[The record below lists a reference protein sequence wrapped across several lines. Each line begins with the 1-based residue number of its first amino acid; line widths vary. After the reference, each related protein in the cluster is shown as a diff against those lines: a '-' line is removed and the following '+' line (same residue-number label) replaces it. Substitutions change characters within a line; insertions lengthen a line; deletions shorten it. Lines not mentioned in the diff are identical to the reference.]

1 MKRSRDPLIL
11 SPHWHV
17 DCRIEAELP
26 EDNIVG
32 TRFLINFVFCAI
44 AIAAMIFAGWLGY
57 VNMSLRRQ
65 VSDWEKRISEKRN
78 EVAEINRMQRDYAV
92 EASKIEQAYSLIR
105 PQLYVS
111 AFIAQIGRTRP
122 EQMAIDIIEWN
133 DAGIVIRGSVA
144 EKSERASQLLS
155 SYVQLLRRDQKIAPL
170 FKDIVI
176 TGMDRG
182 QGTAGDTL
190 RFEIMFRPKN
200 AKT

>member
-11 SPHWHV
+11 SPQWHV

-44 AIAAMIFAGWLGY
+44 AIAAVVFAGWLGY
-57 VNMSLRRQ
+57 INLSLRRQ
-65 VSDWEKRISEKRN
+65 VGDWEKRIREKSN
-78 EVAEINRMQRDYAV
+78 EVAEINRIQRDYAV

-111 AFIAQIGRTRP
+111 AFIAEIGRTRP
-122 EQMAIDIIEWN
+122 DQMVIDLIEWN
-133 DAGIVIRGSVA
+133 DAGIVMRGSIA
-144 EKSERASQLLS
+144 EKSVRASQILGG
-155 SYVQLLRRDQKIAPL
+155 YVQALRRDQQIAPI
-170 FKDIVI
+170 FRDIKATDVKP
-176 TGMDRG
+176 D
-182 QGTAGDTL
+182 ANDTL
-190 RFEIMFRPKN
+190 RFELTLLLKN